1 MIADHE
7 EAEPA
12 GRVPRARE
20 GSARTAGELSSP
32 SDTLSSGEPEVP
44 DEDEAHEPV
53 GTETGRGLWLAAQ
66 LADELSITAGPDS
79 TTVSLFIRFE

>member
-1 MIADHE
+1 MLF
-7 EAEPA
+7 
-12 GRVPRARE
+12 RSPRARE
-20 GSARTAGELSSP
+20 GSARSPEGLGSPWDVLPAGEA
-32 SDTLSSGEPEVP
+32 DGP
-44 DEDEAHEPV
+44 DLDETPEPV